1 MIKVNPFSP
10 SLHPVIKPVQGDSS
24 VDLLSVTSGK
34 PLLTPAHEPVSPLE
48 DSQEEISMTFAEHME
63 RKTKA
68 QAKRQLNNRNR
79 TQQHV
84 ERIEQLQT
92 LFGLLE
98 SPEDGRLEERTRMM
112 HTLLMHQSDPDSA
125 QLIHAAQGDA
135 ARCDLVLNML
145 LHQARQ
151 SQDESLVARIERSQ
165 IRLNQSHGEE
175 VRAGLNTA
183 DAVAEFTTDPSQ
195 KQAIRQLYYKNIV
208 HLQSGHAMLDTL
220 LQHLSPHHFR
230 IGLRTLQR
238 ALADDLAAYNS
249 SISRQSL
256 RRIITSLHDAGN
268 ISHTLEISHSLLTG
282 LKHKL
287 QANRLSALELTRRL
301 ISLSGNGAYLRDLN
315 HLAQEVAGPQPDL
328 QERFFSALLP
338 LLRQLPRGLWRDE
351 KNRQTALNLLSNA
364 ISGHNAQA
372 AKLTFERRNSWVV

>member
-1 MIKVNPFSP
+1 MIKVTPFAP
-10 SLHPVIKPVQGDSS
+10 PLHPVIKPVLGENS
-24 VDLLSVTSGK
+24 VDLLPVTTGDPLSTSG
-34 PLLTPAHEPVSPLE
+34 HQPVSPLE

-63 RKTKA
+63 RKSKA
-68 QAKRQLNNRNR
+68 QAKRQLNSRNR
-79 TQQHV
+79 TLQHV
-84 ERIEQLQT
+84 ERIEHLQT

-112 HTLLMHQSDPDSA
+112 HSLLMHQSDPEPEI
-125 QLIHAAQGDA
+125 LLKAAQGDA
-135 ARCDLVLNML
+135 ARCDLLLNML
-145 LHQARQ
+145 LHQARH
-151 SQDESLVARIERSQ
+151 SQDQLLIARIERSQ
-165 IRLNQSHGEE
+165 ATLNQSHGEE

-183 DAVAEFTTDPSQ
+183 EAVAEFTTDPSQ
-195 KQAIRQLYYKNIV
+195 KQAIRQLYYTNIV
-208 HLQSGHAMLDTL
+208 HLQSGHAMLDAL
-220 LQHLSPHHFR
+220 LLHISPHHFR
-230 IGLRTLQR
+230 TGLRTLQR

-256 RRIITSLHDAGN
+256 RRIISSLHDAGN
-268 ISHTLEISHSLLTG
+268 ISHTLEISQSLLAG

-301 ISLSGNGAYLRDLN
+301 VSLSGNGAYLRDLN

-351 KNRQTALNLLSNA
+351 KNRQTALTLLSNA
-364 ISGHNAQA
+364 ISGHNAHA
-372 AKLTFERRNSWVV
+372 ARLTFERRNSWVV